1 METAVAKLGH
11 NRPPEPTPHE
21 VATLS
26 INDLYNEAKNYLD
39 GEKIDRQ
46 EIADDISKLLN
57 LIRAAK
63 KAADA
68 ARRVENRPFDEG
80 KAEVQARYNPLLNKA
95 DLAMTVCKKALEP
108 WLEKL
113 DAEKKAIAQKARAEA
128 EEKQRQARESYHATD
143 QQNLEQRERTE
154 ALIEDAKAAD
164 IAAKRANSDTA
175 KASGGVGRAVSLRT
189 TPRPVLNDPVVAV
202 RHYWAINQPAIEAV
216 LTSLAETDVRGGVRN
231 IPGFEI
237 VEERKA
243 V

>member
-1 METAVAKLGH
+1 METAVAEIGH

-21 VATLS
+21 AAALS
-26 INDLYNEAKNYLD
+26 INNLYNEAKNYLD

-63 KAADA
+63 KTADA
-68 ARRVENRPFDEG
+68 ARKVENRPFDEG
-80 KAEVQARYNPLLNKA
+80 KAEVQARYNPLLKKA
-95 DLAMTVCKKALEP
+95 DLAIAVCKEAVAP

-113 DAEKKAIAQKARAEA
+113 DAEKKAIAEKARAEA
-128 EEKQRQARESYHATD
+128 EEKQRLAREAYHAAD
-143 QQNLEQRERTE
+143 QENLEQREHAE

-164 IAAKRANSDTA
+164 MAAKRANQDKA
-175 KASGGVGRAVSLRT
+175 KASGGAGRAVSLRT
-189 TPRPVLNDPVVAV
+189 TYRPVLNDPVIAV
-202 RHYWAINQPAIEAV
+202 RHYWTTNLPAIEAF
-216 LTSLAETDVRGGVRN
+216 LIGFAETDVRGGARN
-231 IPGFEI
+231 IPGFKI